1 MAHPEA
7 VVEIEREPTAYDA
20 PVAGEPEVAVE
31 PMSQYLPE
39 PLYGNAETS
48 PAARP
53 EPVVEIE
60 EQGGFAEPEP
70 SPYAH
75 LDAEPSPYAH
85 LDAEPSPFGEEG
97 PYAPAEAFAEQLEPN
112 VPQEPEPSLYQ
123 HAPEPELIR
132 APAPAQHASRY
143 PETEAPGT
151 PAPIVKPIET
161 VSAMDLL
168 MQDVEE
174 RPAGSDGSGT

>member
-1 MAHPEA
+1 VAH
-7 VVEIEREPTAYDA
+7 
-20 PVAGEPEVAVE
+20 
-31 PMSQYLPE
+31 S
-39 PLYGNAETS
+39 
-48 PAARP
+48 

-60 EQGGFAEPEP
+60 EPGTPAEPEP

-85 LDAEPSPFGEEG
+85 LNAEPSPYGEEH
-97 PYAPAEAFAEQLEPN
+97 PSAYAPAEGFAEQPHPNPSDPTPEPE
-112 VPQEPEPSLYQ
+112 PEPEPEPSFYQ
-123 HAPEPELIR
+123 HAPEAE
-132 APAPAQHASRY
+132 PAQQPEDEPHGRY
-143 PETEAPGT
+143 PETEVPG

-174 RPAGSDGSGT
+174 RKSGSDGSDD